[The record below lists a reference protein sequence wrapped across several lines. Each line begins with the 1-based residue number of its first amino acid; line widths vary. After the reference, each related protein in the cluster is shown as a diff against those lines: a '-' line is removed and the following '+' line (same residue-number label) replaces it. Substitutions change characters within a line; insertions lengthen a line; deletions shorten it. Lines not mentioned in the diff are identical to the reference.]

1 MYETDSTDLRGFVRF
16 DRQRNSLYKSLVARF
31 AVKPRQ
37 HSYPDKKLEVLQRL
51 TFDYFLKETNPENGL
66 VPDSTRQGAPCS
78 IAPTG
83 FALAGYPVGV
93 ERGFITRDDAIKRT
107 LTTLRFFWNSPQ
119 GPEPDATGYKGFY
132 YHFLDVKSGL
142 RVSKCELSTID
153 STFLIAGALT
163 AAEYFNRD
171 SEDEREIR
179 TLGDAIYRRADWQWA
194 QNRGVTVTHGWRP
207 ESGFIKYRWEG
218 YSEALILYIL
228 GLASPTHPLPEKSY
242 KAWTRT
248 YEWRNLYGHEFLYA
262 GPLFIHQLSHMW
274 IDFRGIQDE
283 YMRNKAID
291 YFENS
296 RRATYIQ
303 QQYAIRNPRGF
314 AGYGEYIWGLTG
326 SDGPGPA
333 SKKIGGKLL
342 RFYDYEARGVPDGP
356 DDGTLSPWAVIASL
370 PFAPEI
376 VLPSLQYFDE
386 TFPEMTSKYGFKC
399 SFNPTFSTASSK
411 EWISKGYYGL
421 DQGPIVL
428 MTENYRS
435 EFLWRLMKNCRYILA
450 GLRRAGFKGG
460 WLPK

>member
-1 MYETDSTDLRGFVRF
+1 
-16 DRQRNSLYKSLVARF
+16 
-31 AVKPRQ
+31 VKPRQ
-37 HSYPDKKLEVLQRL
+37 HSFSDKNLETLQRL

-66 VPDSTRQGAPCS
+66 VPDSTRQGSPCS
-78 IAPTG
+78 ITPTG
-83 FALAGYPVGV
+83 FALAAYPVGV
-93 ERGFITRDDAIKRT
+93 ERGFITRNEAIKRT
-107 LTTLRFFWNSPQ
+107 LTTLRFLWNSPH

-132 YHFLDVKSGL
+132 YHFLDMKTG
-142 RVSKCELSTID
+142 RRTWDCELSTID

-171 SEDEREIR
+171 TKGEREIR
-179 TLGDAIYRRADWQWA
+179 ALAAAIYRRADWQWA
-194 QNRGVTVTHGWRP
+194 QNRGVSVTHGWKP
-207 ESGFIKYRWEG
+207 ESGFLKYRWQG
-218 YSEALILYIL
+218 YNEALILYVL
-228 GLASPTHPLPEKSY
+228 GLASPTHPLPAKSY
-242 KAWTRT
+242 QAWTRT
-248 YEWRNLYGHEFLYA
+248 YKWKKLYGQEFLYA

-283 YMRNKAID
+283 YMRKRETD

-314 AGYGEYIWGLTG
+314 KGYGEYIWGLTA

-333 SKKIGGKLL
+333 HKKIKGKLI
-342 RFYDYEARGVPDGP
+342 RFYNYINRGVPNGP
-356 DDGTLSPWAVIASL
+356 DDGTLAPWAVVASL

-376 VLPSLQYFDE
+376 VLPSIQHFDD

-428 MTENYRS
+428 MIENYRS
-435 EFLWRLMKNCRYILA
+435 GFLWKLMRRCPYIIE
-450 GLRRAGFKGG
+450 GLRRAGFAGG
-460 WLPK
+460 WL